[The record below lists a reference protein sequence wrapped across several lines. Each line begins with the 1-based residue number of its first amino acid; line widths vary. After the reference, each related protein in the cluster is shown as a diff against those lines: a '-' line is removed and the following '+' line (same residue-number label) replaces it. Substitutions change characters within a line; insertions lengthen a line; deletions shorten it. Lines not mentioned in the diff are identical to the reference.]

1 MQIRKHPGKE
11 SQQQPTNRAH
21 NGVYRAGIRA
31 GVFSF
36 LIKNLCDSQLGV
48 LIENVTDC

>member
-1 MQIRKHPGKE
+1 MQVREQPGKE
-11 SQQQPTNRAH
+11 SQQQPTNRAR
-21 NGVYRAGIRA
+21 NGVYRTRIRV

-36 LIKNLCDSQLGV
+36 LIKNLCDSQLSV